1 MGFFNPCASH
11 VPITHQY
18 RSNSLLTPG
27 GAVNTVEDWNIAVVR
42 AELQPCFIMIK
53 VHGNEG
59 SSEWLWGPLSCFC
72 IFSFIVLFL
81 CLCSLSFVHDNLLF
95 MSSVLFP
102 LSESFPPQFFGAI
115 RCPSSEIL
123 QTPSQEKVQRRPELT
138 VLTKMANFLLF
149 NSRTVM
155 TFTDLGGTDQS
166 SKIKNIIFN

>member
-1 MGFFNPCASH
+1 MGFFNPWTSH

-18 RSNSLLTPG
+18 RSNSLLAPG
-27 GAVNTVEDWNIAVVR
+27 GAVNTVEDWNIAVFR

-81 CLCSLSFVHDNLLF
+81 CLCSLSFRHDNLLF

-115 RCPSSEIL
+115 RCPS
-123 QTPSQEKVQRRPELT
+123 RRSFKHRVRKRSKDAQNWPFWLKWPTSSYLT
-138 VLTKMANFLLF
+138 AGL
-149 NSRTVM
+149 
-155 TFTDLGGTDQS
+155 
-166 SKIKNIIFN
+166 